1 MKGFLRGLLVINIA
15 LATAADL
22 KADDKCQLIFDAG
35 SSGTRL
41 YAYENSNGELKEVYS
56 DPIEVDIGI
65 SWALEKK
72 QCGGTSCTDE
82 NIKKVVADLIK
93 EFHQKKA
100 DHCNAGIAA
109 VNLYSTAGMRLA
121 AQQRG
126 RSAITGTYKT
136 LKAEIFKT
144 FAALGDEYSSVTE
157 ENISARTL
165 AGQEE
170 GIYTWLTVNTL
181 KNNQIKLDGIFEIGG
196 ASLQLTYPCGEDDEE
211 CLSNAV
217 KVFYDNGAVNLF
229 SYSWLGLGR
238 TEAFRIYN
246 VEKGFP
252 CNPAADSENKSPF
265 DFEQCLVSMAES
277 FAQNADGDFVLLDP
291 LNYDVYGTQG
301 RKVKISIPAGTEFHG
316 TGGIGYENLH
326 TLKLD
331 AAEIC
336 GQSVAEL
343 ITHKEDAFKSIKH
356 TPKHLLKSQCF
367 ARLYFDT
374 LLGNIPGL
382 SLTSNDREI
391 DGVKVGWTLGAAI
404 CEQTNCVDKKDLSCR
419 WNKDLS
425 CGGTVREN

>member
-1 MKGFLRGLLVINIA
+1 MKEFLIGLLVFNIA
-15 LATAADL
+15 LATSADL
-22 KADDKCQLIFDAG
+22 TADDKCQLIFDAG

-41 YAYENSNGELKEVYS
+41 YAYENSNGELKEVFS
-56 DPIEVDIGI
+56 DPIKINTGI

-72 QCGGTSCTDE
+72 QCGESICTDE
-82 NIKKVVADLIK
+82 DIKKVVADLIK
-93 EFHQKKA
+93 EFHRKKT
-100 DHCNAGIAA
+100 DHCKAGIAA

-126 RSAITGTYKT
+126 RSAITETYKE
-136 LKAEIFKT
+136 LKAEILKT
-144 FAALGDEYSSVTE
+144 FAAFGDEYSSVTE

-196 ASLQLTYPCGEDDEE
+196 ASLQLTYPCGEDDQE

-217 KVFYDNGAVNLF
+217 KVFYNNNTVHLF
-229 SYSWLGLGR
+229 SNSWLGLGR

-265 DFEQCLVSMAES
+265 DNEQCLASMAKS
-277 FAQNADGDFVLLDP
+277 FTQNADGDFVLLDP
-291 LNYDVYGTQG
+291 LNYDAYGTQG
-301 RKVKISIPAGTEFHG
+301 RRVEISIPAGTEFYG
-316 TGGIGYENLH
+316 VGGIGFEDLD
-326 TLKLD
+326 TLEQD
-331 AAEIC
+331 AKEIC
-336 GQSVAEL
+336 GHTVAEL
-343 ITHKEDAFKSIKH
+343 KTHKKDKYKSIKR
-356 TPKHLLKSQCF
+356 TPEDLLISQCF

-374 LLGNIPGL
+374 LLGSTPGL
-382 SLTSNDREI
+382 NLTSNEREI
-391 DGVKVGWTLGAAI
+391 NGVKVGWTLGAAI

-425 CGGTVREN
+425 CGSTARKD